1 MENKNLERGIIFG
14 LLGAFLIGLQPIVAN
29 SIPMIIDAYLFA
41 AMTTSVEALIFFP
54 LALIERRKIKLDFEN
69 EKISTEELNSLL
81 HGYKRNVPLLIFVG
95 GAFGFGMFLF
105 FTGYALAGAI
115 NGSLA
120 QKTALFFSLLF
131 GSIIL
136 HEKITKKQIGF
147 SILLFFGLFV
157 AVSQGSFNLLELNAG
172 VLVLLLLACI
182 WVFAHT
188 ISKPILDRKESTAI
202 QMICIRNGIS
212 GIILLST
219 YFLFFPL
226 ENISL
231 FYDLTNIYFFV
242 LMGFVYGCGLFCW
255 YKTLTYLDISK
266 ASVLVSPTP
275 VITAIFATML
285 LGENFTVYHLIG
297 TCIVMFSIYM
307 IVRDMR

>member
-1 MENKNLERGIIFG
+1 MENKNLERGLFFG
-14 LLGAFLIGLQPIVAN
+14 LLGAFLIGLQPIVAI
-29 SIPMIIDAYLFA
+29 SRPMIIDAYLFA
-41 AMTTSVEALIFFP
+41 AMTTSVEAAIFFP
-54 LALIERRKIKLDFEN
+54 LVLIERRKIRLDFEK
-69 EKISTEELNSLL
+69 EKITTEELKSLL
-81 HGYKRNVPLLIFVG
+81 YGYKRNIPLSIFVG
-95 GAFGFGMFLF
+95 AAFGFGMVLF

-131 GSIIL
+131 GALIL
-136 HEKITKKQIGF
+136 HEKITKKQIIF

-157 AVSQGSFNLLELNAG
+157 AVSQGSFNFLELNAG
-172 VLVLLLLACI
+172 VLVLILLACI

-231 FYDLTNIYFFV
+231 FYDLTNIYFFI

-285 LGENFTVYHLIG
+285 LGETFTVYHLIG
-297 TCIVMFSIYM
+297 TCIVMFSIFM
-307 IVRDMR
+307 IVREMK